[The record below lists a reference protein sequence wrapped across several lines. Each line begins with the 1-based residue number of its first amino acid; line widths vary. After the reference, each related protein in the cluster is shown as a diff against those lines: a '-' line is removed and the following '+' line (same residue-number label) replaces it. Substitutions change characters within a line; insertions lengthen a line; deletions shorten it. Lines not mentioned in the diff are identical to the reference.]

1 MKAPSGKIVI
11 IGAGNVGATSAYA
24 LMLRGLFAHI
34 ILVDIDGKRA
44 DAEALD
50 IGDANAMARP
60 ARIRS
65 GTFHDAADADI
76 VVLTAGAATHGDESR
91 ISVAG
96 RSAAIVTQCV
106 ERIMEAGFSGLILV
120 ACNPVDVMTQVA
132 QHASGLSPERVIGTG
147 TLLDSSRFRRRLADQ
162 LDVAPGSVEAL
173 VLGEHG
179 DSEVAAYSTV
189 RIGGL
194 PLDDF
199 PGGDRID
206 RVALARGVV
215 RAGYDII
222 EGKGYTSYGV
232 ATAVVRICEAI
243 RRDERTVLPVSVR
256 ATGQYGIDGI
266 YLSLPAIISGSG
278 VAQILV
284 LALSPEEEDALRA
297 SAQVLRQ
304 TLANLHPKGN

>member
-1 MKAPSGKIVI
+1 MKAASGKIAV

-24 LMLRGLFAHI
+24 LMLRGLFANI
-34 ILVDIDGKRA
+34 VLVDIDGKRA
-44 DAEALD
+44 HAEALD

-65 GTFHDAADADI
+65 GTFQDTVDADI

-106 ERIMEAGFSGLILV
+106 EQIMETGFSGLILV
-120 ACNPVDVMTQVA
+120 ACNPVDVMTEIA
-132 QHASGLSPERVIGTG
+132 RRASGLSAERVIGTG

-162 LDVAPGSVEAL
+162 LDVAPGSVEAF

-194 PLDDF
+194 PMENF
-199 PGGDRID
+199 PGADAID
-206 RVALARGVV
+206 HAELAREVA
-215 RAGYDII
+215 RAGYEII
-222 EGKGYTSYGV
+222 DGKGYTSYGV

-243 RRDERTVLPVSVR
+243 RRDERVVLPVSVR
-256 ATGQYGIDGI
+256 ATGQYGIDGL
-266 YLSLPAIISGSG
+266 YLSLPSIIGGSG
-278 VAQILV
+278 VLKI
-284 LALSPEEEDALRA
+284 LSPALAAGEEEALRA
-297 SAQVLRQ
+297 SAGVLRK
-304 TLANLHPKGN
+304 TLTNLHPTGK